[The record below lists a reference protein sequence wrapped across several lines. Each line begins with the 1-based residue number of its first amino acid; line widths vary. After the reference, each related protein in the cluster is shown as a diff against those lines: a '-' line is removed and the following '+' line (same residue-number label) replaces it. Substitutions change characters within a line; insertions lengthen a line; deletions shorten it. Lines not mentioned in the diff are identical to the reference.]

1 MAEQGPP
8 DASAGI
14 RRDVDL
20 EFPAEEVWDLVAD
33 GERWSDW
40 LAPVVDVR
48 VEPGAGGRLVDDDG
62 VVRRVAVD
70 DVVPGRSVHF
80 RWWPEDGGGPA
91 SSVELRVIARP
102 SGSRLRV
109 VEVLALA
116 SAGGAARASA
126 GWSTALVRLGER
138 ASVTL
143 VGC

>member
-1 MAEQGPP
+1 MAEQRSPEG
-8 DASAGI
+8 STGI

-20 EFPAEEVWDLVAD
+20 ELPAEEVWDLVAD

-48 VEPGAGGRLVDDDG
+48 VEPGAGGRVVDDDG

-91 SSVELRVIARP
+91 SAVELRVIARP

-116 SAGGAARASA
+116 SAGGTVRASA
-126 GWSTALVRLGER
+126 DWSTALARLDER
-138 ASVTL
+138 PSVAL